1 MLGGLVPVR
10 VKYSTSRVLYR
21 SCPFRMSVGYTW
33 GRKPAHDIVLAD
45 IVGNT
50 IIATWGNKNKEEK
63 GITLLIYLFIY

>member
-1 MLGGLVPVR
+1 
-10 VKYSTSRVLYR
+10 
-21 SCPFRMSVGYTW
+21 MSVGYTW